1 MLRGLVLSVMLLSSA
16 RIAHAD
22 DSLAQARKAIA
33 ESDYAAAKVKLAAA
47 RDAGGASPEDTAEL
61 YRLSGVVSAAM
72 GDAKAATEA
81 FQYLLALSPKATLP
95 AGTSPKITRPFEAA
109 GRYFTSHGR
118 LELKLETAATPAI
131 TLVLVSDP
139 LHMVARARVVFSVD
153 GGAEQTREAAASDRT
168 TIALPAGRR
177 IDARV
182 AALDASGNRLVEL
195 GSKEVPVVILGNGA
209 PIAAAPRATPAAPRP
224 EVVASSSSSLPLYR
238 RWWPYAIGAAVFGGA
253 GGYFAW
259 QAKSDADDANDL
271 LAADAPRAAFNDAVD
286 RGKRNTLFANIG
298 VGVAGALA
306 ITSGVMFW
314 LAPREHREAQLSAV
328 PVAGGGTLVF
338 GGRF

>member
-1 MLRGLVLSVMLLSSA
+1 MLRGLVLSLMLLSSA
-16 RIAHAD
+16 RLAFAD
-22 DSLAQARKAIA
+22 DPLAQARKAIA
-33 ESDYAAAKVKLAAA
+33 ESDYAAARAKLAAA

-72 GDAKAATEA
+72 GDAKAATDA
-81 FQYLLALSPKATLP
+81 FQHLLALSPKATLP
-95 AGTSPKITRPFEAA
+95 VGTSPKITRPFEAA

-118 LELKLETAATPAI
+118 LEVKLETAATPAI

-153 GGAEQTREAAASDRT
+153 GGAEQTKEAAASDRT

-182 AALDASGNRLVEL
+182 AALDANGNRLVEL
-195 GSKEVPVVILGNGA
+195 GSKDVPVVILGNAA
-209 PIAAAPRATPAAPRP
+209 PSAAAPRATPAAPKP
-224 EVVASSSSSLPLYR
+224 EAVATSPSLPLYR
-238 RWWPYAIGAAVFGGA
+238 RWWPYAIGAAVLGGT

-259 QAKSDADDANDL
+259 QAKRDADEANDL
-271 LAADAPRAAFNDAVD
+271 IAAHGSKAAFDDATD
-286 RGKRNTLFANIG
+286 RGERHTRFANIG

-314 LAPREHREAQLSAV
+314 LAPRERREPQLSAV